1 MDKIIQKI
9 KEIHFND
16 QKQLEVIFSNKK
28 RIIVEAPA
36 GYGKTKT
43 MISKIA
49 YLIASNNIP
58 NPKKILALTFSV
70 NAAYKIRKDVAEKL
84 PAILSDISISPVTI
98 KKKIFATNYHGF
110 CRRILKL
117 YGYLLHPSLKNID
130 YLKTI
135 DDNNPEILTK
145 LEIGLTLDEAE
156 IISDYNEAVKERN
169 HDFLSKNYFNYIQKI
184 YEYFLPNNYIPF
196 NAILLLT
203 LELFRKYPQILN
215 FYKTYFPI
223 VIVDEFQDTNIL
235 SWTLLKKIIT
245 DDTHLLLMGD
255 SLQRIYSFIGAIPNL
270 MRKATEEFDL
280 YKIELKINYRFKDN
294 KKLLL
299 LDKNIRE
306 IARNPKLPS
315 IETLVDI
322 KLLQFSDQTEEAKG
336 VLRLIKDIL
345 QKETNSKIAILVK
358 QRGRNIEKI
367 LEIFRDRQIQF
378 FYALYSEEDK
388 DYIEF
393 HQKALF
399 EFLSL
404 ISSQKKFNKKLS
416 QRFLKR
422 IQNIVQDK
430 NSEIYYSLLD
440 LLEVFLSK
448 LIFTEYRSF
457 PVEEQIELIK
467 DTLEGKNLKQYLN
480 YIDSNIIVSTVH
492 GAKGLEWDYVIL
504 PDMEQFLFPNYP
516 GLCSVCLPKFKSS
529 CSINWYFPGIDR
541 SNFTKKFYEELSVFY
556 VAVTRAKKDVLF
568 TCSKTR
574 ITCSGKE
581 QLTNIS
587 CFLKL
592 PGINLEII
600 EVESI
605 KDI

>member
-9 KEIHFND
+9 KEIHCND
-16 QKQLEVIFSNKK
+16 QKQLEVIFSDKK

-49 YLIASNNIP
+49 YLIASNKIP

-110 CRRILKL
+110 CRRVLKL

-145 LEIGLTLDEAE
+145 LEIGLALDEAE
-156 IISDYNEAVKERN
+156 MISDYNEAIKERN
-169 HDFLSKNYFNYIQKI
+169 RDFLSKNYFNYIQKI

-245 DDTHLLLMGD
+245 DDTYLLLMGD

-270 MRKATEEFDL
+270 MHKAIEEFDL
-280 YKIELKINYRFKDN
+280 HKIELKINYRFKDN

-306 IARNPKLPS
+306 IAKNPKLPF
-315 IETLVDI
+315 IETPVDI
-322 KLLQFSDQTEEAKG
+322 KLLQFSDQTEEAEG

-345 QKETNSKIAILVK
+345 EKETNSKIAILVK

-399 EFLSL
+399 EFLTL

-416 QRFLKR
+416 EIFLRR
-422 IQNIVQDK
+422 IRNIAQDK
-430 NSEIYYSLLD
+430 NTEIYYSLLN

-448 LIFTEYRSF
+448 VIFTEFRSF
-457 PVEEQIELIK
+457 PIEEQIELIK

-516 GLCSVCLPKFKSS
+516 GLCSVCPPEFKTS
-529 CSINWYFPGIDR
+529 CSIDWNFPGIDR

-574 ITCSGKE
+574 ITSSGNE

-587 CFLKL
+587 CFLKM
-592 PGINLEII
+592 PGINLEVV

-605 KDI
+605 KGI

>member
-1 MDKIIQKI
+1 MNKIIQKI
-9 KEIHFND
+9 EEIHSGD
-16 QKQLEVIFSNKK
+16 KKQLEVIFSDKK

-43 MISKIA
+43 MISRIA
-49 YLIASNNIP
+49 YLIASKKIP

-70 NAAYKIRKDVAEKL
+70 NAAYKIRKEISEKL
-84 PAILSDISISPVTI
+84 PLILSGAPISPVSL
-98 KKKIFATNYHGF
+98 KRKIFATNYHGL

-117 YGYLLHPSLKNID
+117 YGYLLHPSLKEID

-135 DDNNPEILTK
+135 DDNNLEILTK

-156 IISDYNEAVKERN
+156 MISDYNEAVKERN
-169 HDFLSKNYFNYIQKI
+169 LDFLNKNYFNYIQKI

-203 LELFRKYPQILN
+203 LELFRKFPQILN
-215 FYKTYFPI
+215 FYKHYFPI

-255 SLQRIYSFIGAIPNL
+255 SLQRIYGFIGAIPNL
-270 MRKATEEFDL
+270 ICKATEEFDL

-294 KKLLL
+294 RKLLL

-306 IARNPKLPS
+306 IAKNPKLPS
-315 IETLVDI
+315 IETPIEI

-336 VLRLIKDIL
+336 ILRLIKDIL
-345 QKETNSKIAILVK
+345 EKETNSKIAILVK

-367 LEIFRDRQIQF
+367 LEIFRDRPIQF

-416 QRFLKR
+416 QIFLKR
-422 IQNIVQDK
+422 MQNIIQDK
-430 NSEIYYSLLD
+430 NSEIYYSLLK

-448 LIFTEYRSF
+448 VIFSEYRLF

-467 DTLEGKNLKQYLN
+467 DILEGKNLKQYLN

-492 GAKGLEWDYVIL
+492 GAKGLEWDYIIL

-516 GLCSVCLPKFKSS
+516 GLCSVCPPEFKIS
-529 CSINWYFPGIDR
+529 CSIDWNFLGIDR
-541 SNFTKKFYEELSVFY
+541 SNFMKKFYEELSVFY

-574 ITCSGKE
+574 ITSNGNE
-581 QLTNIS
+581 QLTNIG
-587 CFLKL
+587 CFLKM
-592 PGINLEII
+592 PGINLEVI
-600 EVESI
+600 EVKSI
-605 KDI
+605 KGI